1 MAVSS
6 LFEIGRSALLASQKA
21 LTVTSHNIANV
32 NTPGFSRQEVVLN
45 VANPVLLNGSYL
57 GMGVTALEVTR
68 HYDSF
73 VQSQLLL
80 QYQNYGSSSAQKE
93 ALGQIEQIFNE
104 TQNLGL
110 STSISEFFDAW
121 QEVSA
126 NPEGMTQRSVLLQK
140 AGSFVLS
147 ARQMERGILD
157 SLSNIDD
164 QVAGLAGQV
173 NAMASE
179 IAGLNKSIQQMEGGT
194 GDGSAL
200 DLRDRRTNLLN
211 ELGKIIE
218 ISTYEDKG
226 TGAVN
231 VTAGMQNLVSGD
243 RAHSLEVTFDTEGR
257 PGLSLDAVD
266 ITPRV
271 AKGEIG
277 GLLTARQSI
286 ENSQLQGLRTLVSS
300 VVEQVNGL
308 HRSGYGLDGV
318 TGRDLF
324 IAGTTPDS
332 VISELSVNVTDPG
345 QIAAAAS
352 VASVPGDNQTAL
364 QIAGLR
370 DAQVAA
376 LGNVSFET
384 FYRGLVTTAAGQS
397 KAASDSLTFDENLLA
412 EIEKKR
418 DALSSVSLDEEAANL
433 IRFQRSYEA
442 GARMIKIADE
452 LLQTLLAL

>member
-6 LFEIGRSALLASQKA
+6 LFEIGKSALLASQKA

-32 NTPGFSRQEVVLN
+32 NTPGFSRQEVVLG

-104 TQNLGL
+104 MQNLGL
-110 STSISEFFDAW
+110 STSLSEFFDAW

-140 AGSFVLS
+140 AGSLVLS

-157 SLSNIDD
+157 SLNNIND
-164 QVAGLAGQV
+164 QVAGLAVQV

-179 IAGLNKSIQQMEGGT
+179 IAGLNKSILQMEGGT

-200 DLRDRRTNLLN
+200 DLRDRRTSLLN

-231 VTAGMQNLVSGD
+231 VMTGMQNLVSGD
-243 RAHSLEVTFDTEGR
+243 SAHSLEVTFDTEGR

-266 ITPRV
+266 ITSRV
-271 AKGEIG
+271 SKGEIG
-277 GLLTARQSI
+277 GLLAAREGI
-286 ENSQLQGLRTLVSS
+286 ENSQLQGLRQLVSS

-308 HRSGYGLDGV
+308 HRSGFGLDGV
-318 TGRDLF
+318 TGRDF
-324 IAGTTPDS
+324 FTAGTTPET
-332 VISELSVNVTDPG
+332 VISDLSVNVTEAS

-352 VASVPGDNQTAL
+352 GASVPGDNQTAL

-370 DAQVAA
+370 EAPVAA
-376 LGNVSFET
+376 LGDVSFET

-412 EIEKKR
+412 EITSKR
-418 DALSSVSLDEEAANL
+418 DALSAVSLDEEAANL

-442 GARMIKIADE
+442 AARMIKVADE
-452 LLQTLLAL
+452 LLQTVLGF

>member
-6 LFEIGRSALLASQKA
+6 LFEIGKSALLASQKA

-32 NTPGFSRQEVVLN
+32 NTPGFSRQEVVLG

-104 TQNLGL
+104 MQNLGL
-110 STSISEFFDAW
+110 STSLSEFFDAW

-140 AGSFVLS
+140 AGSLVLS

-157 SLSNIDD
+157 SLNNIND
-164 QVAGLAGQV
+164 QVAGLAVQV

-179 IAGLNKSIQQMEGGT
+179 IAGLNKSILQMEGGT

-200 DLRDRRTNLLN
+200 DLRDRRTSLLN

-231 VTAGMQNLVSGD
+231 VMTGMQNLVSGD
-243 RAHSLEVTFDTEGR
+243 SAHSLEVTFDTEGR

-266 ITPRV
+266 ITSRV
-271 AKGEIG
+271 SKGEIG
-277 GLLTARQSI
+277 GLLAAREGI
-286 ENSQLQGLRTLVSS
+286 ENSQLQGLRQLVSS

-308 HRSGYGLDGV
+308 HRSGFGLDGV
-318 TGRDLF
+318 TGRDF
-324 IAGTTPDS
+324 FTAGTTPET
-332 VISELSVNVTDPG
+332 VISDLSVNVTEAS

-352 VASVPGDNQTAL
+352 GASVPGDNQTAL

-370 DAQVAA
+370 EAPVAA
-376 LGNVSFET
+376 LGDVSFET

-412 EIEKKR
+412 EITSKR
-418 DALSSVSLDEEAANL
+418 DALSAVSLDEEAANL

-442 GARMIKIADE
+442 AARMIKVADE
-452 LLQTLLAL
+452 LLQTVLGL